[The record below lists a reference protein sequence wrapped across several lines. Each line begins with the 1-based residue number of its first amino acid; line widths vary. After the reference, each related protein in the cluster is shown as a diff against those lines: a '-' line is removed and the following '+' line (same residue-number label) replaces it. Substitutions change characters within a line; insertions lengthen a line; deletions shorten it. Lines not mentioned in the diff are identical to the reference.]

1 MAAFSQRHGNVSS
14 GFAKEV
20 PCSQVGRPLENLDY
34 NADPAKLLCGKR
46 RGVGGKSEKGKPSRS
61 PLGSGSAPLG
71 MVFFPTSAWRSFR
84 LQQIRIK
91 GKVSDNFWITDTAE
105 KKVADDAV
113 HVNR

>member
-1 MAAFSQRHGNVSS
+1 
-14 GFAKEV
+14 
-20 PCSQVGRPLENLDY
+20 
-34 NADPAKLLCGKR
+34 
-46 RGVGGKSEKGKPSRS
+46 
-61 PLGSGSAPLG
+61 